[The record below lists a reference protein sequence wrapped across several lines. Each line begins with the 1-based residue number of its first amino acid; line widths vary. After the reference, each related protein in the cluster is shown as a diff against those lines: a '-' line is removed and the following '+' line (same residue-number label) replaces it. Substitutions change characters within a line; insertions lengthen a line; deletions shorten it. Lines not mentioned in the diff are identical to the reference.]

1 MVWWQKDV
9 AYCRT
14 CLGMGFEALT
24 SPPEATTYRG
34 REGEREGGREGGR
47 KEGREGG
54 REECPLLD
62 GRPTRKTKTVTVDV
76 PAGVETGVNI
86 RMAGQGGEGAKGAPA
101 GNLYLSIE
109 VEEDPYFKRDGEDIH
124 VEVPVNVAQAMLGAT
139 IDVLTLDGM
148 VELKVSQ
155 GIQHDTMLLMRGR
168 GVRELQGSRRG
179 NQIVH
184 IKIEVPKSLTAKQK
198 ELIQAFQEEEE
209 AKMKKKEGGG
219 GGGGRGGGFFAGG
232 FQERVR
238 DAYTRIKEF
247 MGKKE
252 KDRKGGKEEG
262 KEGGKEGG
270 KEKKTSTAGS

>member
-1 MVWWQKDV
+1 
-9 AYCRT
+9 
-14 CLGMGFEALT
+14 
-24 SPPEATTYRG
+24 
-34 REGEREGGREGGR
+34 
-47 KEGREGG
+47 
-54 REECPLLD
+54 
-62 GRPTRKTKTVTVDV
+62 
-76 PAGVETGVNI
+76 
-86 RMAGQGGEGAKGAPA
+86 
-101 GNLYLSIE
+101 
-109 VEEDPYFKRDGEDIH
+109 
-124 VEVPVNVAQAMLGAT
+124 
-139 IDVLTLDGM
+139 
-148 VELKVSQ
+148 
-155 GIQHDTMLLMRGR
+155 
-168 GVRELQGSRRG
+168 
-179 NQIVH
+179 VH